1 MYEWRIDSL
10 MLHGK
15 FYYDLNLFVEKEGY
29 ANYLKSFQSLLD
41 HDDKVHVILTPGKAY
56 PCFEQSEER

>member
-1 MYEWRIDSL
+1 